1 MFANRVVALYHD
13 VEWPPRSPDMT
24 PCDFLLWGY
33 LKLQV
38 FVTPPRD
45 MQDLRNQNQ
54 VNSKI

>member
-38 FVTPPRD
+38 FVNPPRD